1 MCGIAGYFRPGG
13 ISAEPAR
20 EILER
25 MTAVLQHRGPD
36 DDGAWFDADA
46 GIALGHRRL
55 SIIDVSPLGHQP
67 MHSGDRRFVI
77 VFNGEIYNFRA
88 LRANLEA
95 SGHRF
100 RGHSD
105 TEILLGAVREWGVHA
120 AVERFNGMFA
130 FALWD
135 RQDHTLHL
143 VRDRAGEK
151 PLYYARQGDMVL
163 FASELKAIRA
173 HPAFRGEID
182 RDALALFL
190 RHGYVPTPYTIYQ
203 NVFKLPPAT
212 ILSLPTRH
220 DGWRDAVPVEY
231 WSARTAAEQGVANPF
246 PGTERE
252 ALDQLDT
259 LLRDA
264 IIMRMVA
271 DVPLGAFLSGG
282 IDSSL
287 VVALM
292 QVQTNRSVRT
302 FTIGFAEG
310 RYNEAKHAAAIAD
323 HLGTEHTELYVT
335 SVLARHLRTEHTELF
350 VTPAETLAVV
360 PRLPAIYDEPF
371 ADPSQIPTFL
381 VSELTHRHVTVSLSG
396 DGGDE
401 LFGGYRRY
409 RVGPAL
415 WTAMNRLSPAL
426 RHRIADVLAACHRA
440 AWFPESAFRRFTGKR
455 SLRERA
461 GQAAGILRTDS
472 PAALCHYLM
481 SYWKDPLAV
490 VPGARDVPTP
500 LTDPS
505 RWVAC
510 DAMHQMMY
518 LDQITYLPDD
528 ILVKLDRASM
538 AVSLESRVPMLDHRV
553 IEFAW
558 RLPASMKM
566 RRGRGKWLL
575 RQLLARYLPPVLTDR
590 PKKGFDVPLAAWLRG
605 PLRAW
610 AEDLLDEGRL
620 RREGMLNPGP
630 IRQKWLQ
637 HVRGDANWNLDLWTV
652 LMFQGWLAAHAAPAP
667 LPTPSAQPAL
677 APEVSPAVE
686 AGVSC

>member
-13 ISAEPAR
+13 IPAEPAP

-25 MTAVLQHRGPD
+25 MTAVLHHRGPD
-36 DDGAWFDADA
+36 DSGVWIDAEA

-55 SIIDVSPLGHQP
+55 SILDLSPLGHQP
-67 MHSGDRRFVI
+67 MHSACRRYVT

-88 LRANLEA
+88 LRADLEA
-95 SGHRF
+95 LGHAF

-105 TEILLGAVREWGVHA
+105 TEVLLGAVSEWGVRG

-135 RQDHTLHL
+135 RQERTLHL
-143 VRDRAGEK
+143 LRDRAGEK
-151 PLYYARQGDMVL
+151 PLYYIRQGNTVL
-163 FASELKAIRA
+163 FASELKALRA
-173 HPAFRGEID
+173 HPAFHGEVD

-212 ILSLPTRH
+212 ILSLPAAQ

-246 PGTERE
+246 TGTERE
-252 ALDQLDT
+252 ALDHLDE
-259 LLRDA
+259 LLLDA
-264 IIMRMVA
+264 VRLRMVA

-292 QVQTNRSVRT
+292 QAQTTRSVRT
-302 FTIGFAEG
+302 FTIGFAEA

-335 SVLARHLRTEHTELF
+335 SVVARHLGTEHTQLF
-350 VTPAETLAVV
+350 VTPADTLAVV

-381 VSELTHRHVTVSLSG
+381 VSELTRRHVTVSLSG

-415 WTAMNRLSPAL
+415 WRTIQRLPQGA
-426 RHRIADVLAACHRA
+426 RRGLAAVLTGCHQA
-440 AWFPESAFRRFTGKR
+440 AWFPDSALRRWTGKR
-455 SLRERA
+455 TLSERA
-461 GQAAGILRTDS
+461 GQAADILRTDS

-481 SYWKDPLAV
+481 SYWKRPLDV
-490 VPGARDVPTP
+490 VPGAREAPTP
-500 LTDPS
+500 FTDAS
-505 RWVAC
+505 RWVAF
-510 DAMHQMMY
+510 DAMRQMMY
-518 LDQITYLPDD
+518 LDLITYLPDD

-538 AVSLESRVPMLDHRV
+538 AVSLESRVPLLDHRV

-558 RLPASMKM
+558 RLPSSLKM

-575 RQLLARYLPPVLTDR
+575 RSLLARYLPRTLTDR

-652 LMFQGWLAAHAAPAP
+652 LMFEGWLEATQGPTPGHRGAAAVGAAP
-667 LPTPSAQPAL
+667 
-677 APEVSPAVE
+677 EPAV
-686 AGVSC
+686 SY